1 MARLSEMVLL
11 VKSIFGGGR
20 FRKDTVAVADVL
32 AMAFM
37 FIVLVLAAV
46 SMHAYSSRQLRAAA
60 DRQLELKSE
69 HLYQTLELA
78 WVEPYNKSFLDAAA
92 ENLILEQPLVP
103 GLYLRS
109 AMENVLEHLR
119 PPDYAV
125 VVILT
130 HDNASWT
137 LSCPDGA
144 GLGSIADKQFVRQGK
159 VRITMAGREN
169 VAVAVAG
176 RLFKLG

>member
-1 MARLSEMVLL
+1 MESLKTR
-11 VKSIFGGGR
+11 G
-20 FRKDTVAVADVL
+20 VADVP

-37 FIVLVLAAV
+37 FVVLVLAAI

-69 HLYQTLELA
+69 HLYKTLELA

-92 ENLILEQPLVP
+92 ENLLLEQPIVP
-103 GLYLRS
+103 SPRLRS
-109 AMENVLEHLR
+109 SMENVLEYLR

-125 VVILT
+125 AVSLA
-130 HDNASWT
+130 HDNASWV
-137 LSCPDGA
+137 LSCPEGA
-144 GLGSIADKQFVRQGK
+144 GLGLPADKQFVRQGE
-159 VRITMAGREN
+159 VRITMAGGEN
-169 VAVAVAG
+169 VAVAVAV

>member
-1 MARLSEMVLL
+1 M
-11 VKSIFGGGR
+11 VKSITFGCSR

-69 HLYQTLELA
+69 HLYKTLELA

-92 ENLILEQPLVP
+92 ENLLLEQPLVP
-103 GLYLRS
+103 GQYLRT
-109 AMENVLEHLR
+109 AMENVLEYLR
-119 PPDYAV
+119 PTDYAV
-125 VVILT
+125 AAALT
-130 HDNASWT
+130 YDNTSWV

-144 GLGSIADKQFVRQGK
+144 GLGLTADKQFVRQGK
-159 VRITMAGREN
+159 VRVTMAGGEN
-169 VAVAVAG
+169 VAVSVVI
-176 RLFKLG
+176 RIFKPE